1 MSKAPHS
8 RVIGEPLNFKSL
20 ARAPV
25 NELGV
30 VYLFGLLH
38 ETFDF
43 QVESIQSGF
52 PDCTARRKIAQ
63 DRWEELRI
71 EFEFE
76 SKQFLAHGHDP
87 AHVDI
92 IICWRHNWAECPNHI
107 RVIALST
114 FVPEAAKLIKAIES
128 RRKPLS
134 AWQAFAQ
141 KHRLAGKTFAE
152 ISRLWKERDDAGSG
166 A

>member
-8 RVIGEPLNFKSL
+8 RVIGAPLNFKSL

-38 ETFDF
+38 EAFDF
-43 QVESIQSGF
+43 QIESIQSGF
-52 PDCTARRKIAQ
+52 PDCTARRKIGP

-76 SKQFLAHGHDP
+76 SKQFATHGHTPDQ
-87 AHVDI
+87 VDI
-92 IICWRHNWAECPNHI
+92 IICWRDNWAECPKHI

-114 FVPEAAKLIKAIES
+114 FVPEAAALVGAINS
-128 RRKPLS
+128 KKKPLS
-134 AWQAFAQ
+134 AWQTFAR
-141 KHRLAGKTFAE
+141 KHRLAGKSFAE
-152 ISRLWKERDDAGSG
+152 ISSLWKQRNDAGLK